1 MNTKKRLR
9 ISFNAPAVL
18 IFALICVAAQV
29 LNLLTHGASNRLI
42 FSIYRS
48 SPLNPLSYVRS
59 VAHVFGHADWEHLMG
74 NMMYILILGPMLE
87 EKYGTSNMVFVMLA
101 TALSTGIINLV
112 FFPSVRLLG
121 ASGIVFAM
129 ILLASITTSSDHSIP
144 LSFILVAIL
153 YIGQQIFE
161 GLFTVNNVSHMA
173 HIVGGIVGTVL
184 GFVMNKLKMNRY
196 ERGSYV

>member
-29 LNLLTHGASNRLI
+29 LNLLTHGASNRLV
-42 FSIYRS
+42 FSVYRS
-48 SPLNPLSYVRS
+48 SPLNPLSYVRC

-129 ILLASITTSSDHSIP
+129 ILLASITTSSDRSIP

-173 HIVGGIVGTVL
+173 HIVGGIVGTIL
-184 GFVMNKLKMNRY
+184 GFMMNKLKMNRY